1 MQVFS
6 PYLREHDSLSH
17 LVPERVELHVLPLLQ
32 QSHEVLGI
40 RQVQR
45 ADFLELVRLEHA
57 QVLLGHLLHE
67 DRVVA
72 LGGHARV
79 RRPEE
84 LPEAVDREVALQ
96 LQSVIVTPMEVL

>member
-1 MQVFS
+1 MS
-6 PYLREHDSLSH
+6 RASSSYLREHDSLSH

-32 QSHEVLGI
+32 QSQEVLGVC
-40 RQVQR
+40 QVQLA
-45 ADFLELVRLEHA
+45 ADVLELVRLEHA

-84 LPEAVDREVALQ
+84 LPEAVDREVALGPD
-96 LQSVIVTPMEVL
+96 SIDS